1 MITARRMQSDFA
13 DLWIHETVQELWE
26 PWMRH
31 AHKALRD
38 DNLVDLVEAE
48 LNQRC
53 AKSKTR
59 GRPSYPVEVVLSMLL
74 LKHLRDMSFATV
86 VREVRGNLVYRQFT
100 GIGGGTVPDEKTLG
114 RVARQLGPKAMK
126 RIQARMVEIAR
137 QEGVIEGVRVR
148 MDTTVVE
155 TDIHYPTDSK
165 LINDGVRVLT
175 REMKRLGGAIGR
187 KVRDSSRSV
196 KRGVLAIARA
206 SRSRTGKGKQQMKA
220 AYGRLLETTQ
230 RVVGQA
236 KSVARQT
243 ALAIPLS
250 SGKPARQWKQL
261 NRMIPLVEQVMRQTR
276 ARVLEGNTRSEGK
289 IVSVFE
295 PHTAVIRK
303 GKASKPTEFGNLV
316 LLVEAENQ
324 IVTTYRIWEG
334 NPADA
339 TLLIEGLESHIAVMG
354 RAPKLL
360 AADSGFFSAANEKR
374 AIELGVGKVAI
385 PLKGSKSV
393 ARLKKQK
400 TRWFKNAQRWRT
412 GCEGRISVVKRRH
425 GLHRCRYK
433 GPSGMERWVGWGI
446 IADNF
451 TNIGCH
457 LAGQEEAAARAARQP
472 AAAAPR

>member
-1 MITARRMQSDFA
+1 MITARRIQGDFA
-13 DLWIHETVQELWE
+13 DLWIRETVEELWE

-31 AHKALRD
+31 AHKALAGD
-38 DNLVDLVEAE
+38 KLLDLVQSE

-53 AKSKTR
+53 RKSKTR
-59 GRPSYPVEVVLSMLL
+59 GRPSYPVEVILSMLL
-74 LKHLRDMSFATV
+74 LQHLRDMSFATV

-114 RVARQLGPKAMK
+114 RVSRQLGPQAMN
-126 RIQARMVEIAR
+126 RIQARLVEIAQ
-137 QEGVIEGVRVR
+137 QEGVIAGARVR

-155 TDIHYPTDSK
+155 TNVHYPTGSK

-175 REMKRLGGAIGR
+175 REMKRLAEVLGR

-196 KRGVLAIARA
+196 KLRVLEIARA
-206 SRSRTGKGKQQMKA
+206 SRNRSGQGQERMKA
-220 AYGRLLETTQ
+220 AYGKLLETTQ

-236 KSVARQT
+236 QSVAQQA

-250 SGKPARQWKQL
+250 SSQPRRRLRQL

-303 GKASKPTEFGNLV
+303 GKASQPAEFGNLV

-324 IVTTYRIWEG
+324 IVTSYRICAG

-339 TLLIEGLESHIAVMG
+339 TLLIEGLESHIAVVG

-374 AIELGVGKVAI
+374 AMEWGVGKVAI
-385 PLKGSKSV
+385 PRQGTQS
-393 ARLKKQK
+393 AERLKKQK
-400 TRWFKNAQRWRT
+400 TRWFKRAQRWRT
-412 GCEGRISVVKRRH
+412 GCEGRISVLKRRH
-425 GLHRCRYK
+425 GLNRCRYK
-433 GPSGMERWVGWGI
+433 RASGMERWVGWGV

-457 LAGQEEAAARAARQP
+457 LASRENAAKASKQAAATA
-472 AAAAPR
+472 

>member
-1 MITARRMQSDFA
+1 
-13 DLWIHETVQELWE
+13 
-26 PWMRH
+26 
-31 AHKALRD
+31 
-38 DNLVDLVEAE
+38 
-48 LNQRC
+48 
-53 AKSKTR
+53 
-59 GRPSYPVEVVLSMLL
+59 
-74 LKHLRDMSFATV
+74 
-86 VREVRGNLVYRQFT
+86 
-100 GIGGGTVPDEKTLG
+100 
-114 RVARQLGPKAMK
+114 
-126 RIQARMVEIAR
+126 
-137 QEGVIEGVRVR
+137 
-148 MDTTVVE
+148 VVE

-175 REMKRLGGAIGR
+175 RERKRLGGVIGR
-187 KVRDSSRSV
+187 RVRDSSRSV

-250 SGKPARQWKQL
+250 SGKPVRPWKRW
-261 NRMIPLVEQVMRQTR
+261 NRMIPLVEQVMKQTR
-276 ARVLEGNTRSEGK
+276 ARVMAGNTRSEGK

-324 IVTTYRIWEG
+324 IVTT
-334 NPADA
+334 
-339 TLLIEGLESHIAVMG
+339 
-354 RAPKLL
+354 
-360 AADSGFFSAANEKR
+360 DSGFFSAANEKR
-374 AIELGVGKVAI
+374 AFELGVGKVAI
-385 PLKGSKSV
+385 PLQGSKSA
-393 ARLKKQK
+393 ARLKTQK

-412 GCEGRISVVKRRH
+412 GCEGRISVLKRRH